1 MAATVSNDYLTFFLA
16 GQMFGLSVLQVNDV
30 LGPQKITRAP
40 LSPAAVAGVMNLRGR
55 IVTAIEMRRC
65 LNLPPRETGAGMSIV
80 IEHGGELFNL
90 IIDSVG
96 EVLPLDPARLEKVPA
111 TLDANWRAV
120 AANIYKTER
129 DLLVLLDIGQLL
141 DAAKN
146 STLQLAG

>member
-1 MAATVSNDYLTFFLA
+1 MALPSSNDYLTFRLA
-16 GQMFGLSVLQVNDV
+16 EQMFGLSVLQVNDV

-55 IVTAIEMRRC
+55 IVTAIDMRRC
-65 LNLPPRETGAGMSIV
+65 LNLPPRESGAGMSVV

-90 IIDSVG
+90 IIDAVG

-111 TLDANWRAV
+111 TLDAMWRSIAS
-120 AANIYKTER
+120 NIYKTDR
-129 DLLVLLDIGQLL
+129 DLLVILDVAQLL